1 MIKLNKNQVKLRN
14 PSQKISQTRIK
25 IFKVTSLRKSIK
37 ILLGLQMFLHLD
49 LIIFKINLNRI
60 KKKKNRN
67 KRINLTRFEMI
78 TTQIT
83 KIYQIMQLK
92 QKIYFKNKNKIK

>member
-92 QKIYFKNKNKIK
+92 